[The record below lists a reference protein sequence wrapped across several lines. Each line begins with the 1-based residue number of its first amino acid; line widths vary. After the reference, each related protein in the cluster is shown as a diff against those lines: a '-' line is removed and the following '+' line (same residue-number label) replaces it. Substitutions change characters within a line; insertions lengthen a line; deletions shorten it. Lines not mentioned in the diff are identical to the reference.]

1 MKRVLS
7 LCLMGLLLLI
17 PMTSRADTAVG
28 DSIAILGED
37 LTDAQREALLAEFG
51 VEEDTLI
58 LTITNKEEH
67 ETLGNIV
74 PSGKIGSKAISSAM
88 ITYTEKGS
96 GLDITTSE
104 HITYITKQNYADA
117 LITAG
122 ITDAKIQISA
132 PYDVSGTAALTGIMK
147 AYETSSGATIDP
159 EVKEA
164 VNEEVLLSVT
174 IGDEL
179 ASQAEKSG
187 QDTET
192 AKNEAQK
199 KASDIV
205 SDIKVTIS
213 EQKPETREQIE
224 TIVTDTLQR
233 YEVSLS
239 DETYAKLVSLFDKMR
254 TLDIDW
260 DTVASNIKNKANQVM
275 DTVTDFVNSEEGQGF
290 LNTLKGWFE
299 RFLDWL
305 KGLFSL

>member
-1 MKRVLS
+1 MKRLWS

-37 LTDAQREALLAEFG
+37 LTDAQKEALLEEFG
-51 VEEDTLI
+51 VEDDTLI

-179 ASQAEKSG
+179 ASQAEASG

-275 DTVTDFVNSEEGQGF
+275 DTVTSFANSEEGQGF

-299 RFLDWL
+299 SFLDWL
-305 KGLFSL
+305 KGLFA

>member
-1 MKRVLS
+1 MKRLWS

-37 LTDAQREALLAEFG
+37 LTDAQKEALLEEFG
-51 VEEDTLI
+51 VEDDTLI

-122 ITDAKIQISA
+122 ITDAKIQTSA
-132 PYDVSGTAALTGIMK
+132 PYDVSATAALTGIMK

-179 ASQAEKSG
+179 ASQAEASG

-275 DTVTDFVNSEEGQGF
+275 DTVTSFANSEEGQGF

-299 RFLDWL
+299 SFLDWL
-305 KGLFSL
+305 KGLFA

>member
-1 MKRVLS
+1 MKRLWS

-37 LTDAQREALLAEFG
+37 LTDAQKEALLEEFG
-51 VEEDTLI
+51 VEDDTLI

-179 ASQAEKSG
+179 ASQAEASG

-275 DTVTDFVNSEEGQGF
+275 DTVTSFANSEEGQGF

-299 RFLDWL
+299 SFLDWL
-305 KGLFSL
+305 KGLVA

>member
-1 MKRVLS
+1 
-7 LCLMGLLLLI
+7 MGLLLLI

-37 LTDAQREALLAEFG
+37 LTDAQKEALLEEFG
-51 VEEDTLI
+51 VEDDTLI

-179 ASQAEKSG
+179 ASQAEASG

-275 DTVTDFVNSEEGQGF
+275 DTVTSFANSEEGQGF

-299 RFLDWL
+299 SFLDWL
-305 KGLFSL
+305 KGLFA

>member
-1 MKRVLS
+1 MKRILS
-7 LCLMGLLLLI
+7 LCLIGLLLLT

-37 LTDAQREALLAEFG
+37 LTDSQKSALLEEFQAS
-51 VEEDTLI
+51 EDTLI

-67 ETLGNIV
+67 ETLGSIV

-96 GLDITTSE
+96 GLNITTSE

-147 AYETSSGATIDP
+147 AYEASGGSAIDP
-159 EVKEA
+159 DVKEA

-179 ASQAEKSG
+179 ARQGEESG
-187 QDTET
+187 QDEET
-192 AKNEAQK
+192 AKNEAQV
-199 KASDIV
+199 KASEIV
-205 SDIKVTIS
+205 SDIKVKIS
-213 EQKPETREQIE
+213 EQAPETREQIE
-224 TIVTDTLQR
+224 TIVSDTLQR
-233 YEVSLS
+233 HEVSLS

-254 TLDIDW
+254 SLDIDW
-260 DTVASNIKNKANQVM
+260 DSVAANIKNKANQVM
-275 DTVTDFVNSEEGQGF
+275 ESVTEFVNSEQGQGF
-290 LNTLKGWFE
+290 LSTLKGWFDSAIE
-299 RFLDWL
+299 WF
-305 KGLFSL
+305 KGLFN

>member
-1 MKRVLS
+1 MKRLWS

-37 LTDAQREALLAEFG
+37 LTDAQKEALLEEFG
-51 VEEDTLI
+51 VEDDTLI

-147 AYETSSGATIDP
+147 AYETSSGASIDP
-159 EVKEA
+159 ELKEA
-164 VNEEVLLSVT
+164 LNEEVLLSVT

-179 ASQAEKSG
+179 ASQAEASG

-275 DTVTDFVNSEEGQGF
+275 DTVTSFANSEEGQGF

-299 RFLDWL
+299 SFLDWL
-305 KGLFSL
+305 KGLFA

>member
-1 MKRVLS
+1 
-7 LCLMGLLLLI
+7 
-17 PMTSRADTAVG
+17 
-28 DSIAILGED
+28 
-37 LTDAQREALLAEFG
+37 
-51 VEEDTLI
+51 
-58 LTITNKEEH
+58 
-67 ETLGNIV
+67 
-74 PSGKIGSKAISSAM
+74 M

-104 HITYITKQNYADA
+104 HITYITKRIMRDA

-179 ASQAEKSG
+179 ASQAEASG

-254 TLDIDW
+254 TL
-260 DTVASNIKNKANQVM
+260 
-275 DTVTDFVNSEEGQGF
+275 GY
-290 LNTLKGWFE
+290 
-299 RFLDWL
+299 
-305 KGLFSL
+305 

>member
-1 MKRVLS
+1 MKRLWS

-37 LTDAQREALLAEFG
+37 LTDAQKEALLEEFG
-51 VEEDTLI
+51 VEDDTLI

-179 ASQAEKSG
+179 ASQAEASG

-239 DETYAKLVSLFDKMR
+239 DETYAKLVSLFDEMR

-275 DTVTDFVNSEEGQGF
+275 DTVTSFANSEEGQGF

-299 RFLDWL
+299 SFLDWL
-305 KGLFSL
+305 KGLFA

>member
-1 MKRVLS
+1 MKRLWS

-37 LTDAQREALLAEFG
+37 LTDAQKEALLEEFG
-51 VEEDTLI
+51 VEDDTLI

-147 AYETSSGATIDP
+147 AYETP
-159 EVKEA
+159 
-164 VNEEVLLSVT
+164 
-174 IGDEL
+174 
-179 ASQAEKSG
+179 AEPPLIRRSKASG
-187 QDTET
+187 Q
-192 AKNEAQK
+192 
-199 KASDIV
+199 
-205 SDIKVTIS
+205 
-213 EQKPETREQIE
+213 
-224 TIVTDTLQR
+224 
-233 YEVSLS
+233 
-239 DETYAKLVSLFDKMR
+239 
-254 TLDIDW
+254 
-260 DTVASNIKNKANQVM
+260 
-275 DTVTDFVNSEEGQGF
+275 
-290 LNTLKGWFE
+290 
-299 RFLDWL
+299 
-305 KGLFSL
+305 

>member
-1 MKRVLS
+1 MKRLWS

-37 LTDAQREALLAEFG
+37 LTDAQKEALREEFG
-51 VEEDTLI
+51 VEDDTLI

-179 ASQAEKSG
+179 ASQAEASG

-275 DTVTDFVNSEEGQGF
+275 DTVTSFANSEEGQGF

-299 RFLDWL
+299 SFLDWL
-305 KGLFSL
+305 KGLFA

>member
-1 MKRVLS
+1 
-7 LCLMGLLLLI
+7 
-17 PMTSRADTAVG
+17 
-28 DSIAILGED
+28 
-37 LTDAQREALLAEFG
+37 
-51 VEEDTLI
+51 
-58 LTITNKEEH
+58 
-67 ETLGNIV
+67 
-74 PSGKIGSKAISSAM
+74 
-88 ITYTEKGS
+88 
-96 GLDITTSE
+96 
-104 HITYITKQNYADA
+104 
-117 LITAG
+117 
-122 ITDAKIQISA
+122 
-132 PYDVSGTAALTGIMK
+132 MK

-179 ASQAEKSG
+179 ASQAEASG

-275 DTVTDFVNSEEGQGF
+275 DTVTSFANSEEGQGF

-299 RFLDWL
+299 SFLDWL
-305 KGLFSL
+305 KGLFA